1 MPKDFKV
8 DKETRHMLDTIKSRR
23 SIRFYKSDPV
33 PREAIEEMI
42 EAARWAPSAH
52 NFQPTE
58 FVVIQDDDTRKFFSE
73 IAIGAAKSLYGDLTL
88 EEAKKVTLTLPDH
101 LQEGGDGRQLQR
113 ISGDFYRY
121 IYTAPLILLVV
132 VDMGS
137 PYYEADGWMAVQ
149 NLLVAAKAMGFGSIA
164 TVRGVVRKK
173 DRDSIRERM
182 GVPDKYEILGIV
194 LVGYPDEEPE
204 IVKRDLDELIH
215 YEKFNVRESS
225 AAAVEVDENLVKI
238 FSTRLSEGFLDSWEK
253 DVVYEFARKVTRDS
267 AGKVEKAKSD
277 GMDNDEIVEK
287 VLIPKARSAIRNE
300 TMEKYEGLIKET
312 SDEDYMSWKSD
323 KDEKKS

>member
-8 DKETRHMLDTIKSRR
+8 NEKTRYVLDAIKNRR
-23 SIRFYKSDPV
+23 SIRFYKPDPV

-73 IAIGAAKSLYGDLTL
+73 IAIGAAKSVYGNLTV
-88 EEAKKVTLTLPDH
+88 EEAKEVTLTLSDH
-101 LQEGGDGRQLQR
+101 LQEGSNGRQLQR
-113 ISGDFYRY
+113 ISGEFYKY
-121 IYTAPLILLVV
+121 IYTAPVILLVC

-173 DRDSIRERM
+173 DRDSIRERI
-182 GVPDKYEILGIV
+182 GVPDNYEILGIV
-194 LVGYPDEEPE
+194 LVGYPDEEPV

-215 YEKFNVRESS
+215 YEKFNIRAPSQ
-225 AAAVEVDENLVKI
+225 AAVEIDEDLVKI
-238 FSTRLSEGFLDSWEK
+238 LSTRLYEGFLDGWEE
-253 DVVYEFARKVTRDS
+253 DAVNEFARNIVRDN
-267 AGKVEKAKSD
+267 AGKVEKARVD
-277 GMDNDEIVEK
+277 GSDNDDIVDR
-287 VLIPKARSAIRNE
+287 VLMSKARSAIRNE
-300 TMEKYEGLIKET
+300 TMEKYGGLIRET

-323 KDEKKS
+323 KGKKKS